1 MKTKIITAIVVS
13 LITVV
18 LGAAWGSVSIP
29 LDDLL
34 HIVGHQ
40 LFRLDLPEHIKDGT
54 VAILWNVRL
63 PRVLLAFA
71 AGAALSVSG
80 AVMQSILRNPLA
92 SSYTLGVSSG
102 ASFGACLVIFY
113 GAALPIATNVA
124 LPVMGFVFG
133 LATIFL
139 AVGFAQKLDGQMQN
153 YTIILVGMVF
163 SLFINAMT
171 TLFSALKHEHIQKL
185 IFWQMGSF
193 ALKDWPVVFIVIPVA
208 AAGTLFIAH
217 YHRELDMMTFGEDQA
232 RAMGVNHSAVKWT
245 LLIASAALTGSI
257 IAFCGIVG
265 FVDLVVPHVVRK
277 IYGASHRVVIPM
289 SAVFGGAFMVICDL
303 AARSVIPPSE
313 FPVGAITALIGAP
326 FFAYVFFVGRK

>member
-13 LITVV
+13 LMAAV
-18 LGAAWGSVSIP
+18 LGVAWGSVPIP
-29 LDDLL
+29 LDDLFCMIA
-34 HIVGHQ
+34 HK
-40 LFRLDLPEHIKDGT
+40 LFRFELPEHIKPGS

-71 AGAALSVSG
+71 AGGALSVSG
-80 AVMQSILRNPLA
+80 AVMQSVIRNPLA

-102 ASFGACLVIFY
+102 ASFGACLVIFF
-113 GAALPIATNVA
+113 GAALPIASNVA
-124 LPVMGFVFG
+124 LPVMGFIFG
-133 LATIFL
+133 LATILL

-163 SLFINAMT
+163 SLFINAIT
-171 TLFSALKHEHIQKL
+171 TLLSALKQDQIQKL
-185 IFWQMGSF
+185 LFWQMGSF
-193 ALKDWPVVFIVIPVA
+193 ALKDWPVVFMLIPIAVI
-208 AAGTLFIAH
+208 GTLFITH

-232 RAMGVNHSAVKWT
+232 RAMGVNLKTVKWT
-245 LLIASAALTGSI
+245 LLTASAALTGSI

-277 IYGASHRVVIPM
+277 IYGATHRVVIPM
-289 SAVFGGAFMVICDL
+289 SAIFGGAFMVMCDL

-326 FFAYVFFVGRK
+326 FFAWVYFNGRK